1 MKGRAAGAGCAGG
14 GARLGMKGRAAGAG
28 PGRLSAEALLGGVR
42 KRELARL
49 PAMYEVSRAATELC
63 CLLFALVGVL
73 ELCVDRE
80 EHDACLETARVFAY
94 GYRSD
99 RGTYSLSELHRRAM
113 LAWSHRVTADPNFVD
128 NVLAPYR
135 PSNTTK
141 IRVDIARAI
150 LERGNTNRCDFA
162 TRIRNSLTK
171 SHVCLLRWCEE
182 MLSRRGAS
190 PVACKVEG
198 FHPRPKSPPTPHRTS
213 LAFPFL
219 ETIPKTKY
227 RKSLADKTL
236 AKQLTREKIRDVYG
250 KHYPGKNVDEVLE
263 HFAPDREVIALRN
276 AQVKFR
282 LLDKPDPPPAL
293 DFDTLKDL
301 Y

>member
-1 MKGRAAGAGCAGG
+1 MPSTRSRSAMPTSASAAA
-14 GARLGMKGRAAGAG
+14 ARGKVSATVPTTAA
-28 PGRLSAEALLGGVR
+28 
-42 KRELARL
+42 
-49 PAMYEVSRAATELC
+49 
-63 CLLFALVGVL
+63 
-73 ELCVDRE
+73 
-80 EHDACLETARVFAY
+80 
-94 GYRSD
+94 
-99 RGTYSLSELHRRAM
+99 
-113 LAWSHRVTADPNFVD
+113 
-128 NVLAPYR
+128 
-135 PSNTTK
+135 
-141 IRVDIARAI
+141 
-150 LERGNTNRCDFA
+150 
-162 TRIRNSLTK
+162 
-171 SHVCLLRWCEE
+171 
-182 MLSRRGAS
+182 
-190 PVACKVEG
+190 
-198 FHPRPKSPPTPHRTS
+198 PHRTS

-236 AKQLTREKIRDVYG
+236 AKQLIREKIRDVYG